1 MILAAVLERPE
12 TDDLVLRVATAKAY
26 FKPHMGMLALADRLL
41 HRRALLVDLVRSV
54 PFLTRI
60 DEWGP
65 VAVTVEPVP
74 GPATVSA
81 DPNRSSSVGNPSW
94 FRSEAHAS
102 PGKLRV
108 GQQGDLPNC

>member
-1 MILAAVLERPE
+1 MLVHCRAGSSRSPAAAMILAAVLERPE

-41 HRRALLVDLVRSV
+41 HRRALLVDLLRSV
-54 PFLTRI
+54 PSLTRI

-74 GPATVSA
+74 SPATVSGG
-81 DPNRSSSVGNPSW
+81 P
-94 FRSEAHAS
+94 
-102 PGKLRV
+102 
-108 GQQGDLPNC
+108 